1 MSVRE
6 AKMDDHSITLDI
18 NNLDG
23 PLGQRVYTVLRDK
36 ILTMSFKPGTVLRK
50 GALCDQMGV
59 SRSPMTEAL
68 NRLSSEGLVDIIP
81 QSATRVSQF
90 SMFELRE
97 ESFLREAIE
106 VATVAEVARN
116 RTDEQL
122 TILSRNL
129 KLQSLLVEDADFQG
143 FFEADLEFHALIL
156 AFSGYPKVAA
166 SVEQMSLQLHRA
178 RMLILP
184 EPGRPAETI
193 AEHLAILTAIKARDA
208 RAARSAMSDHLGQL
222 ITRIE
227 PLEQQHAEFFRPN

>member
-1 MSVRE
+1 MN
-6 AKMDDHSITLDI
+6 DHSITLDI
-18 NNLDG
+18 NSLDG
-23 PLGQRVYTVLRDK
+23 PLGQRVYTMLRDK
-36 ILTMSFKPGTVLRK
+36 ILTMAFKPGTVLRK
-50 GALCDQMGV
+50 GALCDQLGV

-106 VATVAEVARN
+106 VAIIAEVAQN

-122 TILSRNL
+122 IILSRNL
-129 KLQSLLVEDADFQG
+129 RLQSLLVEDVDFQG

-156 AFSGYPKVAA
+156 AFSGFPKVAA
-166 SVEQMSLQLHRA
+166 TAEQMSLQLHRA

-184 EPGRPAETI
+184 EQGRPAEAV
-193 AEHLAILTAIKARDA
+193 AEHHAILAAIKARDA
-208 RAARSAMSDHLGQL
+208 RAARAAMSRHLGQL

-227 PLEQQHAEFFRPN
+227 PLERQHAEFFRPN